1 MSEYKSPYAAN
12 IGKMY
17 NAEVVSLAKNRFTD
31 EETQIA
37 IAKHY
42 YSLGRQYLAENP
54 DVSPKAA
61 QILWERKG
69 YVLKCCLLMNGN
81 MELSDEE
88 YTAFYRDVF
97 KRRLHRRSWRMIQ
110 AFLGGYHWYRNPNL
124 SRTPAA
130 LLEEIYH
137 DVTKDETR
145 DPEYYAIERFVAHP
159 NCSLELA
166 LRIST
171 MKIPEHQLRWASDRW
186 GRVKQKALM
195 RVAEITK
202 REGAT
207 SR

>member
-12 IGKMY
+12 IGQMY
-17 NAEVVSLAKNRFTD
+17 NSEVVSLAKNRFTD

-61 QILWERKG
+61 QILWDRKG
-69 YVLKCCLLMNGN
+69 YVLKCSLLMNGK

-88 YTAFYRDVF
+88 MTQFYRTTF
-97 KRRLHRRSWRMIQ
+97 KGRERRKWRMQQ
-110 AFLGGYHWYRNPNL
+110 AFLGGYGWRASTNK
-124 SRTPAA
+124 SRTPGA
-130 LLEEIYH
+130 LLEEMYA
-137 DVTKDETR
+137 DTTND
-145 DPEYYAIERFVAHP
+145 DPESYFVRRFVEHP
-159 NCSLELA
+159 NCTLNLA

-171 MKIPEHQLRWASDRW
+171 MKIPEHQLKWGSRRWEE
-186 GRVKQKALM
+186 VKQAALM

>member
-42 YSLGRQYLAENP
+42 YPLGRQYLAENP

-69 YVLKCCLLMNGN
+69 YVLKCSLLMNGK

-88 YTAFYRDVF
+88 MVQFYRTTF
-97 KRRLHRRSWRMIQ
+97 KGRERRKWRMQQ
-110 AFLGGYHWYRNPNL
+110 AFLGGYTWYRQENK
-124 SRTPAA
+124 SRTPGS
-130 LLEEIYH
+130 LLEEMYA
-137 DVTKDETR
+137 DTMNL
-145 DPEYYAIERFVAHP
+145 DPESYFIRRFVEHP
-159 NCSLELA
+159 NCTLNLA

-171 MKIPEHQLRWASDRW
+171 MKIPENQIRW
-186 GRVKQKALM
+186 GSQRWNEIKQIALLK
-195 RVAEITK
+195 VAEITK

>member
-12 IGKMY
+12 IGNMY

-42 YSLGRQYLAENP
+42 YALGRQYLAANP

-61 QILWERKG
+61 QILWDRKG
-69 YVLKCCLLMNGN
+69 YVLKCSLLMNGK

-88 YTAFYRDVF
+88 MTQFYRTTF
-97 KRRLHRRSWRMIQ
+97 KGRESRKWRMQQ
-110 AFLGGYHWYRNPNL
+110 AFLGGYTWYRQENK
-124 SRTPAA
+124 SRTPGA
-130 LLEEIYH
+130 LLEEMYA
-137 DVTKDETR
+137 DTTNG
-145 DPEYYAIERFVAHP
+145 DPETYFVRRFVEHP
-159 NCSLELA
+159 NCTLNLA

-171 MKIPEHQLRWASDRW
+171 MKIPEHQLRYRW
-186 GRVKQKALM
+186 RHWDEIKQAALM
-195 RVAEITK
+195 KVAEITK

>member
-12 IGKMY
+12 IGQMY
-17 NAEVVSLAKNRFTD
+17 NSEVVSLAKNRFTD

-61 QILWERKG
+61 QILWDRKG
-69 YVLKCCLLMNGN
+69 YVLKCSLLMNGK

-88 YTAFYRDVF
+88 MTQFYRTTF
-97 KRRLHRRSWRMIQ
+97 KGRERRKWRMQQ
-110 AFLGGYHWYRNPNL
+110 AFLGGYGWRASTNK
-124 SRTPAA
+124 SRTPGA
-130 LLEEIYH
+130 LLEEMYA
-137 DVTKDETR
+137 DMTSDE
-145 DPEYYAIERFVAHP
+145 PESYFVRRFVEHP
-159 NCSLELA
+159 NCTLNLA

-171 MKIPEHQLRWASDRW
+171 MKIPEHQLKWGSRRWEE
-186 GRVKQKALM
+186 VKQAALM

>member
-12 IGKMY
+12 IGQMY

-37 IAKHY
+37 IAKHWY
-42 YSLGRQYLAENP
+42 ALGRLYLSANP
-54 DVSPKAA
+54 DVSADAA
-61 QILWERKG
+61 QILWDRKG

-88 YTAFYRDVF
+88 MTQFYRTTF
-97 KRRLHRRSWRMIQ
+97 KGRERRKWRMQQ
-110 AFLGGYHWYRNPNL
+110 AFLGGYGWRASTNK
-124 SRTPAA
+124 SRTPGA
-130 LLEEIYH
+130 LLEEMYA
-137 DVTKDETR
+137 DTTNGN
-145 DPEYYAIERFVAHP
+145 PESYFVRRFVEHP
-159 NCSLELA
+159 NCTLNLA

-171 MKIPEHQLRWASDRW
+171 MKIPEHQLRYGSRRW
-186 GRVKQKALM
+186 DEVKQAALM
-195 RVAEITK
+195 KVAEITK

>member
-12 IGKMY
+12 IGQMY
-17 NAEVVSLAKNRFTD
+17 NSEVVSLAKNRFTD

-61 QILWERKG
+61 QILWDRKG
-69 YVLKCCLLMNGN
+69 YVLKCSLLMNGK

-88 YTAFYRDVF
+88 MTQLYRTTF
-97 KRRLHRRSWRMIQ
+97 KGRERRKWRMQQ
-110 AFLGGYHWYRNPNL
+110 AFLGGYGWRASTNK
-124 SRTPAA
+124 SRTPGA
-130 LLEEIYH
+130 LLEEMYA
-137 DVTKDETR
+137 DTTND
-145 DPEYYAIERFVAHP
+145 DPESYFVRRFVEHP
-159 NCSLELA
+159 NCTLNLA

-171 MKIPEHQLRWASDRW
+171 MKIPEHQLKWGSRRWEE
-186 GRVKQKALM
+186 VKQAALM

>member
-42 YSLGRQYLAENP
+42 YPLGRQYLAENP

-69 YVLKCCLLMNGN
+69 YVLKCSLLANGK

-88 YTAFYRDVF
+88 MVQFYRTTF
-97 KRRLHRRSWRMIQ
+97 KGRERRKWRMQQ
-110 AFLGGYHWYRNPNL
+110 AFLGGYTWYRQENK
-124 SRTPAA
+124 SRTPGS
-130 LLEEIYH
+130 LLEEMYA
-137 DVTKDETR
+137 DTMNL
-145 DPEYYAIERFVAHP
+145 DPESYFIRRFVEHP
-159 NCSLELA
+159 NCTLNLA

-171 MKIPEHQLRWASDRW
+171 MKIPEDQLRYGLRRW
-186 GRVKQKALM
+186 EEVKQAALM
-195 RVAEITK
+195 KVAEITK

>member
-17 NAEVVSLAKNRFTD
+17 NAEVVALAKNRFTD
-31 EETQIA
+31 EETQVA

-42 YSLGRQYLAENP
+42 YSLGRQYLTANP
-54 DVSPKAA
+54 EFSK
-61 QILWERKG
+61 
-69 YVLKCCLLMNGN
+69 
-81 MELSDEE
+81 
-88 YTAFYRDVF
+88 
-97 KRRLHRRSWRMIQ
+97 
-110 AFLGGYHWYRNPNL
+110 
-124 SRTPAA
+124 TPAA

-171 MKIPEHQLRWASDRW
+171 MKIPEHQLRWAGDRW
-186 GRVKQKALM
+186 ERVKHKALM
-195 RVAEITK
+195 RAAEITK

>member
-42 YSLGRQYLAENP
+42 YPLGRQYLAENP

-69 YVLKCCLLMNGN
+69 YVLKCSLLMNGK

-88 YTAFYRDVF
+88 MTQFYRTTF
-97 KRRLHRRSWRMIQ
+97 KGRERRKWRMQQ
-110 AFLGGYHWYRNPNL
+110 AFLGGYGWRASVNK
-124 SRTPAA
+124 SRTPGA
-130 LLEEIYH
+130 LLEEMYA
-137 DVTKDETR
+137 DMTSDE
-145 DPEYYAIERFVAHP
+145 PESYFVRRFVEHP
-159 NCSLELA
+159 NCTLNLA

-171 MKIPEHQLRWASDRW
+171 MKIPEHQLRWGSRRW
-186 GRVKQKALM
+186 EEVKQAALM
-195 RVAEITK
+195 RVAAITK
-202 REGAT
+202 LEGAT

>member
-42 YSLGRQYLAENP
+42 YPLGRQYLAENP

-69 YVLKCCLLMNGN
+69 YVLKCSLLMNGKI
-81 MELSDEE
+81 ELSDEE
-88 YTAFYRDVF
+88 MVQFYRTTF
-97 KRRLHRRSWRMIQ
+97 KGRERRKWRMQQ
-110 AFLGGYHWYRNPNL
+110 AFLGGYTWYRQENK
-124 SRTPAA
+124 SRTPGS
-130 LLEEIYH
+130 LLEEMYA
-137 DVTKDETR
+137 DTMNL
-145 DPEYYAIERFVAHP
+145 DPESYFIRRFVEHP
-159 NCSLELA
+159 NCTLNLA

-171 MKIPEHQLRWASDRW
+171 MKIPENQIRW
-186 GRVKQKALM
+186 GSQRWNEIKQIALLK
-195 RVAEITK
+195 VAEITK